1 MDQNHAAEAAAPR
14 AQTGNTGSTQGRTKT
29 TQTSALRAWR
39 RHHIRCLK
47 DGLWHLIRRPLS
59 AWATI
64 FAIAIVLALPGFL
77 MTLAA
82 QIKHIGGAWASEQ
95 GQVNVYLKT
104 GTDEAHVKDFTQWLH
119 SQPNVLDSQV
129 IPPEQGLKDLARRLN
144 IDNLDSDF
152 PNPLPTVVVLKLKNP
167 TDQASLAL
175 LEEIRNNPSVEN
187 LSESGAWVKRLQ
199 TISQF
204 FDQLSWWLLL
214 LFGFTVIS
222 VIGNTLRLE
231 LQKRREEL
239 ALIALIGG
247 TRRYMI
253 RPLLY
258 DGALMGLLGGVVASG
273 LIYALLT
280 VLTAPINQFAAEY
293 GTQITVITPMVLT
306 GLLGSIGLLLGW
318 LSAQLIGQSFLRHA
332 VLA

>member
-1 MDQNHAAEAAAPR
+1 MDQDHLTSARIPSGTA
-14 AQTGNTGSTQGRTKT
+14 TRTAK
-29 TQTSALRAWR
+29 TQTSALNAWK
-39 RHHIRCLK
+39 RHHARCFK
-47 DGLWHLIRRPLS
+47 DGLWHLVRRPLS

-104 GTDEAHVKDFTQWLH
+104 GTDETHVNGFTQWLK
-119 SQPNVLDSQV
+119 SQPNVRSTDV

-144 IDNLDSDF
+144 IDSLDSDIA
-152 PNPLPTVVVLKLKNP
+152 NPLPTVVVLKLKNP
-167 TDQASLAL
+167 TDQASLTL
-175 LEEIRNNPSVEN
+175 REEIRNNPLVEN
-187 LSESGAWVKRLQ
+187 LSDSGAWVKRLQ

-204 FDQLSWWLLL
+204 FDQLSWWLMF
-214 LFGFTVIS
+214 LFGFTVVS

-258 DGALMGLLGGVVASG
+258 DGAIMGLLGGIVASG
-273 LIYALLT
+273 LIYTLLT
-280 VLTAPINQFAAEY
+280 MLTAPINQFAAEY
-293 GTQITVITPMVLT
+293 GTQITVITPMMLT
-306 GLLGSIGLLLGW
+306 ALLGIIGLSLGW
-318 LSAQLIGQSFLRHA
+318 LSAQLIGQNFLRHA
-332 VLA
+332 VSA

>member
-1 MDQNHAAEAAAPR
+1 MDQNHSASAKIPSGTPSRTA
-14 AQTGNTGSTQGRTKT
+14 RTKT
-29 TQTSALRAWR
+29 SALNAWK
-39 RHHIRCLK
+39 RHHARCLK
-47 DGLWHLIRRPLS
+47 DGLWHLVRRPLS

-82 QIKHIGGAWASEQ
+82 QIKHIGGAWAAEQ
-95 GQVNVYLKT
+95 GQMNVYLKT
-104 GTDEAHVKDFTQWLH
+104 GTDETHVNGFTQWLQ
-119 SQPNVLDSQV
+119 SQPDVRSTHV

-144 IDNLDSDF
+144 IDSLDSDT
-152 PNPLPTVVVLKLKNP
+152 PNPLPTVVVLKLKHP

-175 LEEIRNNPSVEN
+175 REEIRTNPLVEN

-204 FDQLSWWLLL
+204 FDQLSWWLMF
-214 LFGFTVIS
+214 LFGFTVVS

-258 DGALMGLLGGVVASG
+258 DGAIMGLLGGLVASG
-273 LIYALLT
+273 LIYTLLT
-280 VLTAPINQFAAEY
+280 MLTAPINQFAAEY
-293 GTQITVITPMVLT
+293 GTQITLITPMMLT
-306 GLLGSIGLLLGW
+306 ALLGLIGLSLGW
-318 LSAQLIGQSFLRHA
+318 LSAQLIGQNFLRHA

>member
-1 MDQNHAAEAAAPR
+1 MDQSNSTEATSPR
-14 AQTGNTGSTQGRTKT
+14 SQSGSPARTTK
-29 TQTSALRAWR
+29 TQTSAINAWK
-39 RHHIRCLK
+39 RHHARCLK
-47 DGLWHLIRRPLS
+47 DGLWHLVRRPLS

-82 QIKHIGGAWASEQ
+82 QIKNIGGAWASEQ

-104 GTDEAHVKDFTQWLH
+104 GTDEAHVKDFTQWLQ
-119 SQPNVLDSQV
+119 SQPNVRSSHV

-144 IDNLDSDF
+144 IDSLDSDI
-152 PNPLPTVVVLKLKNP
+152 PNPLPTVVVLKLENP

-175 LEEIRNNPSVEN
+175 REEIRNNPLVEN
-187 LSESGAWVKRLQ
+187 LSESGVWVKRLQ

-214 LFGFTVIS
+214 LFGFTVVS

-258 DGALMGLLGGVVASG
+258 DGAIMGLLGGLVASG
-273 LIYALLT
+273 LIYTLLT

-293 GTQITVITPMVLT
+293 GTQITVITPMMLT
-306 GLLGSIGLLLGW
+306 ALLGSIGLSLGW
-318 LSAQLIGQSFLRHA
+318 LSAQLIGQNFLRHA
-332 VLA
+332 VSA

>member
-1 MDQNHAAEAAAPR
+1 MAQDYSTSSANAGSAAG
-14 AQTGNTGSTQGRTKT
+14 TTK
-29 TQTSALRAWR
+29 TQTSALNAWK
-39 RHHIRCLK
+39 RHHLRCLK
-47 DGLWHLIRRPLS
+47 DGLWHLVRRPIS

-95 GQVNVYLKT
+95 GQINVYLKK
-104 GTDEAHVKDFTQWLH
+104 GTDEAHIKEFTQWLH
-119 SQPNVLDSQV
+119 SQPNVRNTHV
-129 IPPEQGLKDLARRLN
+129 IPPEEGLKELARRLK
-144 IDNLDSDF
+144 IENLDNDS
-152 PNPLPTVVVLKLKNP
+152 PNPLPTVILLKLNNP
-167 TDQASLAL
+167 SGQDSLSL
-175 LEEIRNNPSVEN
+175 REEIRNNPLVEN
-187 LSESGAWVKRLQ
+187 LSQTGAWVKRLQ
-199 TISQF
+199 TISRF

-214 LFGFTVIS
+214 LFGFTVIF

-231 LQKRREEL
+231 LQKKRDEL

-258 DGALMGLLGGVVASG
+258 DGAIMGLFGGLIASG
-273 LIYALLT
+273 LIYALISLI
-280 VLTAPINQFAAEY
+280 TAPINQFAADY
-293 GTQITVITPMVLT
+293 GTQITVITPLT
-306 GLLGSIGLLLGW
+306 LTALLGIIGLGLGW
-318 LSAQLIGQSFLRHA
+318 LSAQLIGQNFLRHA

>member
-1 MDQNHAAEAAAPR
+1 MDQSNSTEATSPR
-14 AQTGNTGSTQGRTKT
+14 SQSGSPARTTK
-29 TQTSALRAWR
+29 TQTSAINAWK
-39 RHHIRCLK
+39 RHHARCLK
-47 DGLWHLIRRPLS
+47 DGLWHLVRRPLS

-104 GTDEAHVKDFTQWLH
+104 GTDEAHVKDFTQWLQ
-119 SQPNVLDSQV
+119 SQPNVRSSHV

-144 IDNLDSDF
+144 IDSLDSDI
-152 PNPLPTVVVLKLKNP
+152 PNPLPTVVVLKLENP
-167 TDQASLAL
+167 TDQVSLAL
-175 LEEIRNNPSVEN
+175 REEIRNNPLVEN
-187 LSESGAWVKRLQ
+187 LSESGVWVKRLQ

-214 LFGFTVIS
+214 LFGFTVVS

-258 DGALMGLLGGVVASG
+258 DGAIMGLLGGLVASG
-273 LIYALLT
+273 LIYTLLT

-293 GTQITVITPMVLT
+293 GTQITVITPMMLT
-306 GLLGSIGLLLGW
+306 ALLGSIGLSLGW
-318 LSAQLIGQSFLRHA
+318 LSAQLIGQNFLRHA
-332 VLA
+332 VSA

>member
-1 MDQNHAAEAAAPR
+1 MDQPNSTAPQPQN
-14 AQTGNTGSTQGRTKT
+14 ATALRTAK
-29 TQTSALRAWR
+29 TQTSALNAWK
-39 RHHIRCLK
+39 RHHARCFK
-47 DGLWHLIRRPLS
+47 DGLWHLVRRPLS

-95 GQVNVYLKT
+95 GQMNIYLKA
-104 GTDEAHVKDFTQWLH
+104 GTDETHIKDFTQWLQ
-119 SQPNVLDSQV
+119 SQPNVRSTHV
-129 IPPEQGLKDLARRLN
+129 ILPEQGLKDLARRLN
-144 IDNLDSDF
+144 IDKLDSDF
-152 PNPLPTVVVLKLKNP
+152 SNPLPAVVVLKLKNP

-175 LEEIRNNPSVEN
+175 RTDIRNNPMVEN
-187 LSESGAWVKRLQ
+187 LSDGGGWIKRLQ
-199 TISQF
+199 AISLF

-214 LFGFTVIS
+214 LFGFTVVS

-258 DGALMGLLGGVVASG
+258 DGAIIGFLGGLVASG

-280 VLTAPINQFAAEY
+280 TLTTPINQFAAEY
-293 GTQITVITPMVLT
+293 GTQIIVITPFMLT
-306 GLLGSIGLLLGW
+306 ALLGLIGLLLGW
-318 LSAQLIGQSFLRHA
+318 LSAQLIGQNFLRQT

>member
-1 MDQNHAAEAAAPR
+1 MDQPNTTLPR
-14 AQTGNTGSTQGRTKT
+14 DHGVTPAKTVKTKT
-29 TQTSALRAWR
+29 SSLNAWKQ
-39 RHHIRCLK
+39 HHVRCLL
-47 DGLWHLIRRPLS
+47 DGLRHLVHRPLS
-59 AWATI
+59 AWSTI
-64 FAIAIVLALPGFL
+64 LAIAIVLALPGFL

-95 GQVNVYLKT
+95 GQMNVYLKT
-104 GTDEAHVKDFTQWLH
+104 DANESGIKELIQWLH
-119 SQPNVLDSQV
+119 KQPSVRDSHI
-129 IPPEQGLKDLARRLN
+129 IPPEVGLKELAHRLK
-144 IDNLDSDF
+144 IDNLDKGLGQGF
-152 PNPLPTVVVLKLKNP
+152 ANPLPTVIVLTLNNP
-167 TDQASLAL
+167 TDQASMAL
-175 LEEIRNNPSVEN
+175 REELSTNPIVDN
-187 LSESGAWVKRLQ
+187 LSEPGSWVKRLQ
-199 TISQF
+199 VISQF

-258 DGALMGLLGGVVASG
+258 DGAIMGLLGGLVASA
-273 LIYALLT
+273 LIYALLSI
-280 VLTAPINQFAAEY
+280 LTAPINQFAEEY
-293 GTQITVITPMVLT
+293 GTQITVIPPMMLT
-306 GLLGSIGLLLGW
+306 LLFGFIGLSLGW
-318 LSAQLIGQSFLRHA
+318 ISAQLIGRNFLRRA